1 MALRAHCRTQAVTST
16 SDMCTVPGNEHQ
28 HGGQI
33 VGKSRHNFHLTP
45 EGRVGQKVCK
55 VVEIS
60 EKFFRVNLFIMIGNF
75 SDLFTFSQF
84 DAIIAEFLLHAPAH
98 HCYSTE
104 YVSSLF

>member
-60 EKFFRVNLFIMIGNF
+60 EKFFRVNL
-75 SDLFTFSQF
+75 SCFTEIFQTLP
-84 DAIIAEFLLHAPAH
+84 FLKSMFLQS
-98 HCYSTE
+98 C
-104 YVSSLF
+104 